1 MVAWKGLL
9 GVVGYWI
16 TREKDKAVIDDMPF
30 RLQYIWTTALLFVFQ
45 LLLTLSELIGKY
57 YSSLCRQL
65 ELENYLQFILKYDS
79 SMTNSVGFFVSQDQV
94 L

>member
-57 YSSLCRQL
+57 
-65 ELENYLQFILKYDS
+65 
-79 SMTNSVGFFVSQDQV
+79 
-94 L
+94 